1 METFDDLKLDR
12 YINKAL
18 LEKSLG
24 RPEMYDGLLEI
35 AKAQQGVYVNNAVN
49 RKLGIVGQPYKKR
62 KATEEEKS
70 DLTKTTEDHF
80 KKMLYETK
88 PRAYLMLGGGGSGK
102 GYYLKKMKEKD
113 PSIDKLPVIDVDE
126 MRDMIPD
133 YERVKG
139 IDPKKAASYVHE
151 EVSDIGKQI
160 DEGYIRKKSSFVKD
174 AVFGNPEKLEK
185 LVDKLKAQGYD
196 VHLVGVA
203 TDFDTAL
210 DRIQKRFERTKRYV
224 PTEIARKGHKGAS
237 TSFKKVIE
245 TPLKDKF
252 KSVKLYDG
260 NSDNGV
266 IYDNKVLN
274 QKELDRFL
282 KKIDL

>member
-1 METFDDLKLDR
+1 MESFYELKLDR

-18 LEKSLG
+18 LEKSFG
-24 RPEMYDGLLEI
+24 RTELYDTLLEI
-35 AKAQQGVYVNNAVN
+35 AKAQHGVYVNNAVN
-49 RKLGIVGQPYKKR
+49 RKLGIVGLPYKKR
-62 KATEEEKS
+62 KATEEEKA
-70 DLTKTTEDHF
+70 DLTKTTEDLYKEGGVWKRDRQIKVHNKVKSEYR
-80 KKMLYETK
+80 KKMLFETK

-102 GYYLKKMKEKD
+102 GYYLKKMKE
-113 PSIDKLPVIDVDE
+113 
-126 MRDMIPD
+126 
-133 YERVKG
+133 

-151 EVSDIGKQI
+151 EVSHIGKAI
-160 DEGYIRKKSSFVKD
+160 DNEYIKSKSSFVKD
-174 AVFGNPEKLEK
+174 AVFGNPAKLEK
-185 LVDKLKAQGYD
+185 LVDELKAQGYD

-203 TDFDTAL
+203 TDFSTAL

-224 PTEIARKGHKGAS
+224 PTEVAKKGHKGAS
-237 TSFKKVIE
+237 ESFKKVIE

>member
-62 KATEEEKS
+62 KATEEEKA
-70 DLTKTTEDHF
+70 DLTKTTEDLYKEGGVWKRDRQIKVHNKIRSEYQ
-80 KKMLYETK
+80 KKMLFETK

-113 PSIDKLPVIDVDE
+113 PSIDKLPVIDVDD

-139 IDPKKAASYVHE
+139 IDPKKASSYVHE
-151 EVSDIGKQI
+151 EVSDIGKKI
-160 DEGYIRKKSSFVKD
+160 DE
-174 AVFGNPEKLEK
+174 E
-185 LVDKLKAQGYD
+185 
-196 VHLVGVA
+196 
-203 TDFDTAL
+203 
-210 DRIQKRFERTKRYV
+210 
-224 PTEIARKGHKGAS
+224 
-237 TSFKKVIE
+237 
-245 TPLKDKF
+245 
-252 KSVKLYDG
+252 
-260 NSDNGV
+260 
-266 IYDNKVLN
+266 
-274 QKELDRFL
+274 
-282 KKIDL
+282 

>member
-1 METFDDLKLDR
+1 MESFDDLKLDR

-18 LEKSLG
+18 LEKSFG
-24 RPEMYDGLLEI
+24 RTELYDTLLEI

-49 RKLGIVGQPYKKR
+49 RKLGIVGLPYKKR
-62 KATEEEKS
+62 KATEEEKA
-70 DLTKTTEDHF
+70 DLTKTTEDLYKEGGVWKRDRQIKVHNKVKSEYR
-80 KKMLYETK
+80 KKMLFETK

-102 GYYLKKMKEKD
+102 GYYLKKMKE
-113 PSIDKLPVIDVDE
+113 
-126 MRDMIPD
+126 
-133 YERVKG
+133 

-151 EVSDIGKQI
+151 EVFHIGKAI
-160 DEGYIRKKSSFVKD
+160 DNEYIKSKSSFVKD
-174 AVFGNPEKLEK
+174 AVFGNPAKLEK
-185 LVDKLKAQGYD
+185 LVDDLKAQGYD

-203 TDFDTAL
+203 TDFSTAL

-224 PTEIARKGHKGAS
+224 PTEVARKGHKGAS
-237 TSFKKVIE
+237 ESFKKVIE

-260 NSDNGV
+260 NSDNGI

-282 KKIDL
+282 KK